1 MSFAVVS
8 LPRSRTA
15 WLSTF
20 FNLALLDCRHEL
32 IAQCES
38 FEEAIEV
45 MKSGIGSVD
54 TGQVYRLDEISQ
66 HINNI
71 IVIDRS
77 KHAVKRSLMN
87 CGLEDCGFI
96 DNQAELIQAAAQV
109 YPTFKYEEIDDKI
122 EEIWDIVSGGRIFPR
137 VQYNIIKDYRVEL
150 LNIKVQAEK
159 LGIDKILNNYGLSQK
174 TI

>member
-20 FNLALLDCRHEL
+20 FNLASLECRHEL
-32 IAQCES
+32 IATCDS

-54 TGQVYRLDEISQ
+54 TGQIYRLDEISQ

-77 KHAVKRSLMN
+77 KNAVKRSLMK
-87 CGLEDCGFI
+87 CGIKDCWFI
-96 DNQAELIQAAAQV
+96 DEQAELIYEASKI
-109 YPTFKYEEIDDKI
+109 YPTFQYLDIDEKI

-137 VQYNIIKDYRVEL
+137 VCYNMIKDYKVEII
-150 LNIKVQAEK
+150 NIKRQAEK
-159 LGIDKILNNYGLSQK
+159 LGIEKILKNYGISR
-174 TI
+174 

>member
-20 FNLALLDCRHEL
+20 FNLALLECRHEL
-32 IAQCES
+32 IATCDS

-54 TGQVYRLDEISQ
+54 TGQIYRLDEISQ
-66 HINNI
+66 HIDNI

-77 KHAVKRSLMN
+77 KNAVKRSLMN
-87 CGLEDCGFI
+87 CGIEDCGFI
-96 DNQAELIQAAAQV
+96 DEQAELIYQASKI
-109 YPTFKYEEIDDKI
+109 YPTFQYLDIDEKI
-122 EEIWDIVSGGRIFPR
+122 EQIWDIVSGGRIFPR
-137 VQYNIIKDYRVEL
+137 VCYNMIKDYKVEIID
-150 LNIKVQAEK
+150 IKRQAEK
-159 LGIDKILNNYGLSQK
+159 LGIEKILKNYGLR
-174 TI
+174 